1 MSFCPNCGTELA
13 TGAHFC
19 AQCGARVETGAAAP
33 AARSAP
39 PVARRA
45 EARAPALASPDA
57 SAAVDA
63 QDYAGLG
70 RRFAAHLVDGF
81 LCLVAFYVIGS
92 MVASQ
97 TGGMTEDG
105 FSMEGAP
112 ALVTMLFTFIVT
124 LAYFAMLESSRSGKT
139 LGKLIAGI
147 RVADVNGGKAS
158 FSQALIRNILRL
170 VDGLVF
176 YIVGIILILRSGRKQ
191 RLGDRV
197 AGTVVLRSHKAEHL
211 KGDKPKSSIKF
222 SMGGNPDFIDP

>member
-13 TGAHFC
+13 AGAHFC
-19 AQCGARVETGAAAP
+19 AHCGTRIETTGAPPPTSFVQPTAP
-33 AARSAP
+33 KTAG
-39 PVARRA
+39 
-45 EARAPALASPDA
+45 PAA
-57 SAAVDA
+57 SAAA
-63 QDYAGLG
+63 ASAAPDYAGLG
-70 RRFAAHLVDGF
+70 RRFVAHLIDGF
-81 LCLVAFYVIGS
+81 LCLIAYMIIGS

-97 TGGMTEDG
+97 TGGLTDEG
-105 FSMEGAP
+105 FSMQGAP
-112 ALVTMLFTFIVT
+112 ALVAILLTFIVT

-147 RVADVNGGKAS
+147 RVAELNGGRAS
-158 FSQALIRNILRL
+158 FSQALIRNFLRL

-176 YIVGIILILRSGRKQ
+176 YIVGIILILRSDRKQ

-211 KGDKPKSSIKF
+211 KGEKPKSSIKF